1 MGILSRWRP
10 PILTLFPTHRKNFS
24 SLFYLSC
31 TAGLHQ
37 ADSQT
42 SSILQSK
49 RFGYIPV
56 RTIWGAVLA
65 AIILGLLCL
74 IASAAASALFSLAVA
89 GNNVAWGVP
98 VFCRATWG
106 RSKFEPGP
114 FYTGR
119 LFSLPIAWF
128 TLVFLTFSTLLAM
141 FPDGGPDP
149 TAETMNY
156 TIVINMAVWGGCTLY
171 YFLNARKWFTGPKT
185 TVDEVESEHEQITG
199 QAVLEGDKR
208 DKGLVE
214 ENKAD
219 AEGSGGETESKPV
232 V

>member
-1 MGILSRWRP
+1 MGVLPRWRSPLLPFLPTNREIPFP
-10 PILTLFPTHRKNFS
+10 PFFF
-24 SLFYLSC
+24 FYLPRYL
-31 TAGLHQ
+31 ALYQDFQ
-37 ADSQT
+37 ADSST
-42 SSILQSK
+42 FNPSQSK

-56 RTIWGAVLA
+56 RTVWGAVFA
-65 AIILGLLCL
+65 AIVLGLLCL

-119 LFSLPIAWF
+119 FSLPIAWF
-128 TLVFLTFSTLLAM
+128 TITFLVYSTLLAM

-149 TAETMNY
+149 TAQTMNY

-171 YFLNARKWFTGPKT
+171 YFVEARKWFTGPKT
-185 TVDEVESEHEQITG
+185 TVEEVEQITG
-199 QAVLEGDKR
+199 HVVQGDKR
-208 DKGLVE
+208 EGLVDE
-214 ENKAD
+214 TKTET
-219 AEGSGGETESKPV
+219 EGSGGEPESKPAV
-232 V
+232 